1 MDTPQKKTW
10 NSSGSFDA
18 EAAKWDENP
27 RRIDLA
33 HQILS
38 SLDRMLPFRKEWKAM
53 EAGCG
58 TGMLSL
64 PVSERVSSLTAID
77 ASEGMLGVL
86 DRKAREERIENITT
100 IHSDI
105 AASGPDGTIDGPFDL
120 VYSSMTFHHIEN
132 TRALVRTLTESLLP
146 GGWLAVADLDE
157 EDGFFHDRENE
168 NVHHGFNRESFETM
182 LREEGF
188 DHVSFTT
195 AASMNKVNRAG
206 RDATYTVFLAVAR
219 KGGWQ

>member
-1 MDTPQKKTW
+1 MDTPPKKMW
-10 NSSGSFDA
+10 NSSDSFDV

-33 HQILS
+33 RQVLS

-58 TGMLSL
+58 TGLLSL
-64 PVSERVSSLTAID
+64 PVSERVSSLIAVDT
-77 ASEGMLGVL
+77 SEGMLGVL
-86 DRKAREERIENITT
+86 DRKAREQKRGNITT
-100 IHSDI
+100 VRSDA
-105 AASGPDGTIDGPFDL
+105 AASGPGGQIDERFDL
-120 VYSSMTFHHIEN
+120 VYSSMTFHHIED
-132 TRALVRTLTESLLP
+132 TRALVRTLAEKLLS

-168 NVHHGFNRESFETM
+168 HVHHGFNRESFGTM

-206 RDATYTVFLAVAR
+206 REATYTVFLAVAR
-219 KGGWQ
+219 KGEPQ